1 VNIPLFEQLHK
12 EGLLSDLSLQKVRQK
27 ADSGLF
33 SVHWELKTILY
44 LGILLLTGGLGILIY
59 KNIDTIG
66 HQVILAAIG
75 LLCIG
80 CFFYCERKK
89 GPFATTKVPAPN
101 SFFDYILLL
110 GCLTLLTFITYLQV
124 QYTAFGNAYGLAT
137 FIPMVILFFCA
148 YYFDH
153 LGVLSMAITNLAA
166 WMGVAIT
173 PLNIFN
179 ANNFANAEIIF
190 AGLLL
195 GVALNVIAWGSKN
208 KNIKAHF
215 CFTYTNFGMNILF
228 IACLAGMFHFDD
240 FYPLWLI
247 PLAGISFY
255 FYKRSLA
262 TASFY
267 FMLMLTL
274 YGYIG
279 ISYVVVRF
287 LIEAIRDFGAA
298 FLVLTYFIISGVLMI
313 VFLKRMNKKIKS
325 NDSL

>member
-1 VNIPLFEQLHK
+1 MNISLFEQLHK
-12 EGLLSDLSLQKVRQK
+12 EGLISDLSLQKVKQR
-27 ADSGLF
+27 ANSPLF

-66 HQVILAAIG
+66 HQAILTAIG

-89 GPFATTKVPAPN
+89 QPFARTKVPAPN

-110 GCLTLLTFITYLQV
+110 GCLTLISFITYLQV

-153 LGVLSMAITNLAA
+153 LGVLSMAIANLAA
-166 WMGVAIT
+166 WMGIAVT
-173 PLNIFN
+173 PLSIFK
-179 ANNFANAEIIF
+179 ANNFEDAKIIF

-195 GVALNVIAWGSKN
+195 GVALTTIAWASKQ

-215 CFTYTNFGMNILF
+215 GFTYINFGMNILF
-228 IACLAGMFHFDD
+228 ISCLAGMFYFDN
-240 FYPLWLI
+240 FYPLWLL
-247 PLAGISFY
+247 PLAGTAFY
-255 FYKRSLA
+255 FYKKSLA

-267 FMLMLTL
+267 FMLMLTI

-279 ISYVVVRF
+279 ISYVLVRLMLNNVQDLGPVY
-287 LIEAIRDFGAA
+287 LIFM
-298 FLVLTYFIISGVLMI
+298 YFIASGIGVI
-313 VFLKRMNKKIKS
+313 VFLIKMNKKLKG
-325 NDSL
+325 NDSI